1 MGTLDYLKVDMYGIY
16 WALKKIHSIDRLIYK
31 RQRIKCP
38 RDNCRFE
45 GYGIPHVDLMKS
57 WRWRK
62 TTNIIGGGI
71 IALGVY
77 WAIGFAVYPDKC
89 PIESDGSFLALI
101 KMCALFFA
109 MMSIGILLV
118 RSLPDA
124 YDCPNCKTRLAAK
137 EWRKL
142 VGTAKSM
149 GSGIS

>member
-1 MGTLDYLKVDMYGIY
+1 VGTLDYLKVDMYGIY
-16 WALKKIHSIDRLIYK
+16 WALKKNPSIDRLLYK

-77 WAIGFAVYPDKC
+77 WAIGFA
-89 PIESDGSFLALI
+89 F
-101 KMCALFFA
+101 
-109 MMSIGILLV
+109 
-118 RSLPDA
+118 
-124 YDCPNCKTRLAAK
+124 
-137 EWRKL
+137 
-142 VGTAKSM
+142 
-149 GSGIS
+149 

>member
-1 MGTLDYLKVDMYGIY
+1 MYGIY
-16 WALKKIHSIDRLIYK
+16 WVLQKFPSIDRLLYK

-89 PIESDGSFLALI
+89 PIESNGSFLALK
-101 KMCALFFA
+101 KMCALFFCNDVDWYTSCEEFA
-109 MMSIGILLV
+109 RCL
-118 RSLPDA
+118 
-124 YDCPNCKTRLAAK
+124 
-137 EWRKL
+137 
-142 VGTAKSM
+142 
-149 GSGIS
+149 

>member
-16 WALKKIHSIDRLIYK
+16 WALKKIPSIDRLLYK

-62 TTNIIGGGI
+62 TTNITGGGI

-142 VGTAKSM
+142 VGTAKSD
-149 GSGIS
+149 GFWN

>member
-16 WALKKIHSIDRLIYK
+16 WALKKIPSIDRLLYK
-31 RQRIKCP
+31 RQRIKSP

-62 TTNIIGGGI
+62 TTNITGGGI

-109 MMSIGILLV
+109 MMSIG
-118 RSLPDA
+118 
-124 YDCPNCKTRLAAK
+124 
-137 EWRKL
+137 
-142 VGTAKSM
+142 
-149 GSGIS
+149 

>member
-1 MGTLDYLKVDMYGIY
+1 MYGIY
-16 WALKKIHSIDRLIYK
+16 WALKKIPSIDRLLYK

-62 TTNIIGGGI
+62 TTNITGGGI

-118 RSLPDA
+118 RQMPMIVLIV
-124 YDCPNCKTRLAAK
+124 
-137 EWRKL
+137 KL
-142 VGTAKSM
+142 DLLQKNGEN
-149 GSGIS
+149 